1 MANRKTMV
9 LVSALLIGA
18 CATGLAGCA
27 AQPKKQSLTATAKLR
42 MSEEELRE
50 RVDELARL
58 FVGEYETVLNQ
69 VIAETQDPLLRER
82 ALLAKIRINTEVVS
96 STSHLDPVVS
106 LLDLWSLAA
115 QLRLYAGED
124 QIAAWYQ
131 DYTPWMLESASE
143 VEAACEE
150 LGAMAAANEEAFA
163 ETRRLVHEYAEEHPM
178 TGRLYRP
185 SPSPLFA
192 EYRQRT
198 SGGLFGN
205 VESLDEGVTNI
216 ATRLDTMMD
225 QLPKQ
230 IVWRADLL
238 VQERLNQ
245 LHRAGVFDQLDRTV
259 ALAESLPQD
268 IDRQRVETLE
278 EIDVQRVDTLDR
290 IDALADRSLENIDAQ
305 RAESLA
311 LVEDLHART
320 IEEIDAQRTDTI
332 DRVDAS
338 LARVLEDVDRQRGET
353 LEAVDASLENVLREV
368 RETRTQVGD
377 DLEAARA
384 AIIAEGQG
392 VAEAV
397 VDRLFVRV
405 LILMAV
411 AGIGGAVLVVLVHRV
426 EFRA

>member
-1 MANRKTMV
+1 
-9 LVSALLIGA
+9 
-18 CATGLAGCA
+18 
-27 AQPKKQSLTATAKLR
+27 
-42 MSEEELRE
+42 
-50 RVDELARL
+50 
-58 FVGEYETVLNQ
+58 
-69 VIAETQDPLLRER
+69 
-82 ALLAKIRINTEVVS
+82 
-96 STSHLDPVVS
+96 
-106 LLDLWSLAA
+106 
-115 QLRLYAGED
+115 
-124 QIAAWYQ
+124 
-131 DYTPWMLESASE
+131 
-143 VEAACEE
+143 
-150 LGAMAAANEEAFA
+150 
-163 ETRRLVHEYAEEHPM
+163 M

-238 VQERLNQ
+238 VQERLYQ